1 MFGLKPGENEGT
13 VVRGRADNTNS
24 AGAESES
31 QRWARSYTAP
41 NSSQKSGR
49 GLPLWNNADIS
60 NRPYLDLKGLGD
72 PS

>member
-1 MFGLKPGENEGT
+1 MFGLKLGENEGT
-13 VVRGRADNTNS
+13 VITRRADNTNS

-31 QRWARSYTAP
+31 QRWTRSSTAP

-72 PS
+72 PT

>member
-1 MFGLKPGENEGT
+1 MFGLKLDENEGT
-13 VVRGRADNTNS
+13 VITHRADNMNS

-31 QRWARSYTAP
+31 QRWTRSSTAP

-72 PS
+72 PC